1 MDFAP
6 IEFALVETAST
17 GSTNADLADAARLG
31 APEGTVHVTDHQTG
45 GRGRLDREWV
55 APQGSGLAASILLR
69 PSSVPLHRWGWLPL
83 LTGVAVADAVAAL
96 GVRAVRLKW
105 PNDVEV
111 DGRKLAGIL
120 VEAVST
126 PDGMAAVVGVG
137 LNVAMTVE
145 QLPVAHATS
154 LAVEGIEV
162 DRRDVLNGFLHS
174 LNQHYSAW
182 RAAEG
187 SPEAGLASAY
197 TNLSSSIGSTVRV
210 SLPDGSVEEGLV
222 SGVDAAGRLLLGSR
236 AISSGD
242 VVHVRRS
249 GAAPQ

>member
-1 MDFAP
+1 MEFAP
-6 IEFALVETAST
+6 LAFIVVETPST
-17 GSTNADLADAARLG
+17 RSTNADLAEAARNG
-31 APEGTVHVTDHQTG
+31 APEGTVHLTDHQTG

-55 APQGSGLAASILLR
+55 APEGSGLTASVLLR
-69 PSSVPLHRWGWLPL
+69 PTGVPLDRWGWLPL
-83 LTGVAVADAVAAL
+83 LTGVAVADAVADL
-96 GVRAVRLKW
+96 GIRAKLKW

-145 QLPVAHATS
+145 QLPVPHATS

-162 DRRDVLNGFLHS
+162 DRRDVLSGFLRALS
-174 LNQHYSAW
+174 RHYTAW
-182 RAAEG
+182 RAADG

-197 TNLSSSIGSTVRV
+197 ADLSSSLGSTVRV
-210 SLPDGSVEEGLV
+210 SLPDGSVEEGPV
-222 SGVDAAGRLLLGSR
+222 TGIDADGRLLLGDR

-249 GAAPQ
+249 GAAPA

>member
-1 MDFAP
+1 M
-6 IEFALVETAST
+6 EFVILETAST
-17 GSTNADLADAARLG
+17 GSTNADLAQAARDG
-31 APEGTVHVTDHQTG
+31 APEGTVHVTEHQTG

-55 APQGSGLAASILLR
+55 APEGSGLAASVLLR
-69 PSSVPLHRWGWLPL
+69 PTGVPLDRWGWLPL
-83 LTGVAVADAVAAL
+83 LTGVAVADAVADLGIRAL
-96 GVRAVRLKW
+96 LKW

-126 PDGMAAVVGVG
+126 PDGMAAVIGVG
-137 LNVAMTVE
+137 LNVSMTVE

-154 LAVEGIEV
+154 LAVEGVEA
-162 DRRDVLNGFLHS
+162 DRHDVLSAFLS
-174 LNQHYSAW
+174 ALSRHYTAW
-182 RAAEG
+182 RAADG
-187 SPEAGLASAY
+187 SPDAGLASAY
-197 TNLSSSIGSTVRV
+197 TRLSSSLGSTVRV

-222 SGVDAAGRLLLGSR
+222 TGIDADGRLLLGDR

-249 GAAPQ
+249 GAAPA